1 MINRKMNDSKKAE
14 DYPMRIRDAILLYD
28 DDENRKECLKY
39 IEDETRLLMEKGRIA
54 DPAFLLKKGST
65 AKGIH

>member
-28 DDENRKECLKY
+28 DDENRKECLKF
-39 IEDETRLLMEKGRIA
+39 I
-54 DPAFLLKKGST
+54 
-65 AKGIH
+65 